1 MVVFL
6 VISFIVGLLFLIK
19 YERSCEDGLL
29 FILTLLVI
37 IIFMTSIESLERDKK
52 VPKRF
57 FTVVDKTK
65 YNQCNKEASCQE
77 VYNLYLKTDN
87 GFSFKEPFD
96 YNSYENARIGSKIT
110 YKQSYNR
117 YLETGGK
124 PFSNEE

>member
-1 MVVFL
+1 MVIFL
-6 VISFIVGLLFLIK
+6 IVSFIVGLLFLGK
-19 YERSCEDGLL
+19 YKRSPENFFL
-29 FILTLLVI
+29 FLFSFFTVI
-37 IIFMTSIESLERDKK
+37 FLIICTNAAEKDKK
-52 VPKRF
+52 VPKRY
-57 FTVVDKTK
+57 FTVIDKTK

-110 YKQSYNR
+110 YRQTYNR

>member
-1 MVVFL
+1 MVTFL
-6 VISFIVGLLFLIK
+6 IVSFIVGLLFLIK
-19 YERSCEDGLL
+19 YKRSPEDGLL
-29 FILTLLVI
+29 FILALLVI
-37 IIFMTSIESLERDKK
+37 IIFMTFIESLERDKK

-57 FTVVDKTK
+57 FTVIDKTK

-124 PFSNEE
+124 PFPDGE

>member
-1 MVVFL
+1 MVIFL
-6 VISFIVGLLFLIK
+6 IVSFIIGLLFLIK
-19 YERSCEDGLL
+19 YKRSAENIFL
-29 FILTLLVI
+29 FMSTFTMI
-37 IIFMTSIESLERDKK
+37 IILMLSADSIEKDKK
-52 VPKRF
+52 VPERY
-57 FTVVDKTK
+57 FTVIDKTK

-87 GFSFKEPFD
+87 GFSFKEPFN

-124 PFSNEE
+124 PFPDEE

>member
-1 MVVFL
+1 MVIFL
-6 VISFIVGLLFLIK
+6 IVSFIIGLLFLIK
-19 YERSCEDGLL
+19 YKRSPENIFL
-29 FILTLLVI
+29 FISTFTMI
-37 IIFMTSIESLERDKK
+37 IILMLFADSIEKDKK
-52 VPKRF
+52 VPERY
-57 FTVVDKTK
+57 FTIVDKTK

-87 GFSFKEPFD
+87 GFSFKESFD

-124 PFSNEE
+124 PFPDGE

>member
-6 VISFIVGLLFLIK
+6 IVSFIVGLLFLIK
-19 YERSCEDGLL
+19 YKRSFENFFLFMSTFMMIILL
-29 FILTLLVI
+29 ILFVD
-37 IIFMTSIESLERDKK
+37 SIEKDKK
-52 VPKRF
+52 VPERY
-57 FTVVDKTK
+57 FTVIDKTK
-65 YNQCNKEASCQE
+65 YNQCNKEASCKE

-110 YKQSYNR
+110 YRQTYNR

>member
-1 MVVFL
+1 MVIFL
-6 VISFIVGLLFLIK
+6 IVSFIIGLLFLIK
-19 YERSCEDGLL
+19 YKR
-29 FILTLLVI
+29 
-37 IIFMTSIESLERDKK
+37 SIENFFLFGSTFFMIILLILFVDSIEKDKK
-52 VPKRF
+52 VPERY
-57 FTVVDKTK
+57 FTVIDKTK

-124 PFSNEE
+124 PFPDGE

>member
-1 MVVFL
+1 MIIFL
-6 VISFIVGLLFLIK
+6 AISFIIGLLFSIK
-19 YERSCEDGLL
+19 YERSPENYLL
-29 FILTLLVI
+29 FLFSFLI
-37 IIFMTSIESLERDKK
+37 IIFLIISTDSIEKDKK
-52 VPKRF
+52 VPKRN

-65 YNQCNKEASCQE
+65 YNQCDKNSSCQE
-77 VYNLYLKTDN
+77 IYNLYLKTDS

>member
-6 VISFIVGLLFLIK
+6 IVSFTVGFLFLIK
-19 YERSCEDGLL
+19 YKRSFENFFL
-29 FILTLLVI
+29 FISTFFMIILLILFVNS
-37 IIFMTSIESLERDKK
+37 TDKDKK
-52 VPKRF
+52 VPKRY
-57 FTVVDKTK
+57 FTVIDKTK

-77 VYNLYLKTDN
+77 VYNLYLKTDD
-87 GFSFKEPFD
+87 GFSFKEPFN

-124 PFSNEE
+124 PFPDEE

>member
-1 MVVFL
+1 MVIFL
-6 VISFIVGLLFLIK
+6 IVSFIIGLLFLRK
-19 YERSCEDGLL
+19 YKRSIENCAL
-29 FILTLLVI
+29 FIYSFLMIAASMFFIDIT
-37 IIFMTSIESLERDKK
+37 EKDKK
-52 VPKRF
+52 VPERYF
-57 FTVVDKTK
+57 IVIDKTK

-124 PFSNEE
+124 PFPDRE

>member
-6 VISFIVGLLFLIK
+6 IVSFIVGLLFLIK
-19 YERSCEDGLL
+19 YKRSCDDGLL
-29 FILTLLVI
+29 FILALLVI
-37 IIFMTSIESLERDKK
+37 IIFMTFIESLEKDKK
-52 VPKRF
+52 VPKRY
-57 FTVVDKTK
+57 FTVIDKTK

-77 VYNLYLKTDN
+77 VYNLYLKTDD

>member
-1 MVVFL
+1 MIVFL
-6 VISFIVGLLFLIK
+6 IVSFIVGLLFLIK
-19 YERSCEDGLL
+19 YKRSPEDGLL
-29 FILTLLVI
+29 FILALLVI
-37 IIFMTSIESLERDKK
+37 IIFMTFIESLEKDKK
-52 VPKRF
+52 VPKRY
-57 FTVVDKTK
+57 FTVIDKTK

-117 YLETGGK
+117 YLETSGK
-124 PFSNEE
+124 PISNEE

>member
-1 MVVFL
+1 MLIFL
-6 VISFIVGLLFLIK
+6 IISFIIGLLFLIK
-19 YERSCEDGLL
+19 YKRSFENFFLFGSTFFMIILL
-29 FILTLLVI
+29 IL
-37 IIFMTSIESLERDKK
+37 FADSIEKDKK
-52 VPKRF
+52 VPQRY
-57 FTVVDKTK
+57 FTIVDKTK

-77 VYNLYLKTDN
+77 VYNLYLKTDD
-87 GFSFKEPFD
+87 GFSFKESFN

>member
-1 MVVFL
+1 MVIFL
-6 VISFIVGLLFLIK
+6 IVSFIVGLLFLIK
-19 YERSCEDGLL
+19 YERSFENFFL
-29 FILTLLVI
+29 FISTFFMI
-37 IIFMTSIESLERDKK
+37 IILMLSADSIEKDKK
-52 VPKRF
+52 VPERY
-57 FTVVDKTK
+57 FTVIDKTK

-87 GFSFKEPFD
+87 GFSFKEPFN

-124 PFSNEE
+124 PLPDEE

>member
-37 IIFMTSIESLERDKK
+37 IIFTTFIESLERDKK

-57 FTVVDKTK
+57 FTVIDKTK

-77 VYNLYLKTDN
+77 VYNLYLKTDD

>member
-1 MVVFL
+1 MVIFL
-6 VISFIVGLLFLIK
+6 AISFIVGLLFLIK
-19 YERSCEDGLL
+19 YERSPENYLL
-29 FILTLLVI
+29 FLFFFFI
-37 IIFMTSIESLERDKK
+37 IIFIIIFTDSTERDKK
-52 VPKRF
+52 VPKRY
-57 FTVVDKTK
+57 FTVIDKTK
-65 YNQCNKEASCQE
+65 YNQCNKEASCRE

>member
-1 MVVFL
+1 MSTF
-6 VISFIVGLLFLIK
+6 FM
-19 YERSCEDGLL
+19 
-29 FILTLLVI
+29 I
-37 IIFMTSIESLERDKK
+37 IILMLFVDAIERDKK
-52 VPKRF
+52 VPERY
-57 FTVVDKTK
+57 FTVIDKTK

-87 GFSFKEPFD
+87 GFSFKEPFN

-124 PFSNEE
+124 PFPDEE

>member
-1 MVVFL
+1 
-6 VISFIVGLLFLIK
+6 
-19 YERSCEDGLL
+19 
-29 FILTLLVI
+29 
-37 IIFMTSIESLERDKK
+37 MTSIESLERDKK

-65 YNQCNKEASCQE
+65 YNQCNKESSCQE

-96 YNSYENARIGSKIT
+96 YN
-110 YKQSYNR
+110 R

-124 PFSNEE
+124 PFPDGE